1 MADGTTLD
9 WTREHQE
16 LHHTRWRL
24 GGGDVL
30 HMQVESLWEDG
41 WDWHV
46 WDSSSQL
53 DPRYGLAASLDAA
66 KARAELALTGMLAA
80 LDLHRPARQLDVN

>member
-1 MADGTTLD
+1 MIDTMTFE
-9 WTREHQE
+9 WTREHEE

-30 HMQVESLWEDG
+30 HMQVESLWEHG

-46 WDSSSQL
+46 WDSSGWL

-66 KARAELALTGMLAA
+66 KACAELALAGMLAA
-80 LDLHRPARQLDVN
+80 LDLDRPVSRLDVN